1 MEWRRSWQDESRLE
15 RLAWRIGITPD
26 ELRESLRRQVAE
38 RGAPVKRPEP
48 TTRLPS
54 AEEWVWIKAQPP
66 EVRVA
71 IIEELLA
78 ATA

>member
-1 MEWRRSWQDESRLE
+1 MRF
-15 RLAWRIGITPD
+15 
-26 ELRESLRRQVAE
+26 
-38 RGAPVKRPEP
+38 
-48 TTRLPS
+48 PS
-54 AEEWVWIKAQPP
+54 AEEWVWIKAQQP